1 MVDRQALVDFSA
13 VQRRPGNR
21 LEVKPDLTGT
31 RLTAESRISM
41 SRSCRC
47 GSRSV
52 WTAHTLYVGLC
63 PDVMPDVR
71 RTVDIVG
78 VFTCD
83 MDCSFHP
90 HQTDVV
96 ISIVIKVIR

>member
-1 MVDRQALVDFSA
+1 M
-13 VQRRPGNR
+13 
-21 LEVKPDLTGT
+21 
-31 RLTAESRISM
+31 
-41 SRSCRC
+41 
-47 GSRSV
+47 

-96 ISIVIKVIR
+96 IKVIRG